1 MRWVAGLVFLLGLYL
16 GAAHFSGGAF
26 PTLGLPIGGD
36 RALLR
41 QTTDAFIEDIKFK
54 DFKKAASYHAPDKRD
69 AVDIPFLI
77 ERLFVQKPESL
88 DIMSYEIMMSEIDS
102 TNMRGRVK
110 SNIKVKNLAVGEIRE
125 QELML
130 FYHRDSVDAPWYME
144 LESSLRQLSGDKQ
157 KQH

>member
-1 MRWVAGLVFLLGLYL
+1 MAERRDGHAIPLRAGVVRSCDTRVDTSSRDLVMRWVAGLVFLLGLYL

-102 TNMRGRVK
+102 TN
-110 SNIKVKNLAVGEIRE
+110 
-125 QELML
+125 
-130 FYHRDSVDAPWYME
+130 SVDA
-144 LESSLRQLSGDKQ
+144 LSRTLRSRT
-157 KQH
+157 